1 MNLARASRKDCSVIT
16 KKKKKKT
23 YAAKGKARF
32 YCRRGFA
39 AACFVALFCFLLD
52 HLLH

>member
-16 KKKKKKT
+16 KKKTKT
-23 YAAKGKARF
+23 YAAKGTARF
-32 YCRRGFA
+32 YCRRRFA